1 MFCGIWLCRAACSR
15 PWRCMGEG
23 ARGYAD
29 RTAVAGEKFFFADGC
44 IFLPEFTLFRLLFS
58 AGRGIIYHKIG
69 AHAHGASMEKQ
80 FRTESD
86 SVGEL
91 SLDSTAYYGIET
103 LRAKGN
109 FEITGTRVNL
119 TFVRN
124 IVLIKK
130 AAAAVNK
137 AYGLLDAQKA
147 DAIIAACD
155 EILHGKHRKDFIVD
169 AVQGG
174 AGTSANMNV
183 NEVIANI
190 AIEHLGGTKGDYTL
204 ISPTDHVNMEQSTN
218 DVIPTAG
225 KLTVLALARE
235 LIAELGRLHA
245 ALLSKAKEFDGI
257 LKMGRTQLQDAV
269 PRRLGQAFHAFAT
282 AVDRSKA
289 RIEHSLGEM
298 RTINMGAT
306 AIGTAINTREA
317 YFSHITEE
325 LSRLSGET
333 LHRADD
339 LFDGTQNVDGF
350 VAVSGTLKALA
361 VNLSKMCNDL
371 RLMSSG
377 PRTGLGE
384 IILPAKQNGSSIMPG
399 KINPV
404 IPEVVNQVCF
414 LVIGHDVTVTM
425 AAEAGQLELNA
436 FEPVI
441 FYQLFESL
449 RALTGAVKTLSDN
462 CVVGIEANRE
472 RCAEWVSRSVG
483 IVTALNPY
491 IGYLKA
497 AAIAKESLKT
507 GEPIRSI
514 VLREGLMDEK
524 QLDEVLDPLQLT
536 EPRRPRS

>member
-1 MFCGIWLCRAACSR
+1 
-15 PWRCMGEG
+15 
-23 ARGYAD
+23 
-29 RTAVAGEKFFFADGC
+29 
-44 IFLPEFTLFRLLFS
+44 
-58 AGRGIIYHKIG
+58 
-69 AHAHGASMEKQ
+69 MEKE
-80 FRTESD
+80 FRKESD
-86 SVGEL
+86 SVGEM
-91 SLDSTAYYGIET
+91 SLDSEAYYGIQT
-103 LRAKGN
+103 LRAKEN
-109 FEITGTRVNL
+109 FEITGTKL
-119 TFVRN
+119 SFAFVKN

-130 AAAAVNK
+130 AAALVNK
-137 AYGLLDAQKA
+137 SYGLLEEAKA
-147 DAIIAACD
+147 NAIIAACN
-155 EILHGKHRKDFIVD
+155 EILHGKHRRDFIVD

-190 AIEHLGGTKGDYTL
+190 AIERLGGKKGDYSV
-204 ISPTDHVNMEQSTN
+204 ISPNDDVNMEQSTN

-225 KLTVLALARE
+225 KLTVLTLAKE
-235 LIAELGRLHA
+235 LIAELVRLEN
-245 ALLSKAKEFDGI
+245 ALKKKAKEFDGI

-269 PRRLGQAFHAFAT
+269 PMRLGQAFRAFAT
-282 AVDRSKA
+282 AIARSKE
-289 RIEHSLGEM
+289 RIEASLAEM
-298 RTINMGAT
+298 RVINMGAT
-306 AIGTAINTREA
+306 AIGTAINAREA
-317 YFSHITEE
+317 YFVHITEE
-325 LSRLSGET
+325 LSIHSGES
-333 LHRADD
+333 LRRADD

-350 VAVSGTLKALA
+350 VAVSGALKALS

-404 IPEVVNQVCF
+404 IPEVVNQVAF

-441 FYQLFESL
+441 FYQLFESF
-449 RALTGAVKTLSDN
+449 RALTGAVKTLTDN
-462 CVVGIEANRE
+462 CIVGIVANQE
-472 RCAEWVSRSVG
+472 RCAEWVNRSVG

-497 AAIAKESLKT
+497 ADIAKESLKT

-524 QLDEVLDPLQLT
+524 KLDEVLDLLLLT
-536 EPRRPRS
+536 EPCGGKH

>member
-1 MFCGIWLCRAACSR
+1 
-15 PWRCMGEG
+15 
-23 ARGYAD
+23 
-29 RTAVAGEKFFFADGC
+29 
-44 IFLPEFTLFRLLFS
+44 
-58 AGRGIIYHKIG
+58 
-69 AHAHGASMEKQ
+69 MEKEL
-80 FRTESD
+80 RTESD

-91 SLDSTAYYGIET
+91 SLDSAAYYGIET
-103 LRAKGN
+103 ARAKEN
-109 FEITGTRVNL
+109 FEITGTKLNFA
-119 TFVRN
+119 FVRN
-124 IVLIKK
+124 VVLIKK
-130 AAAAVNK
+130 AAAMVNK
-137 AYGLLDAQKA
+137 SYGLLDGAKA

-169 AVQGG
+169 AIQGG
-174 AGTSANMNV
+174 AGTSSNMNV

-190 AIEHLGGTKGDYTL
+190 AIERLGGKKGDYSV

-225 KLTVLALARE
+225 KLTVLSLA
-235 LIAELGRLHA
+235 AELLA
-245 ALLSKAKEFDGI
+245 ALKKLHLALLAKAKEFDGI

-269 PRRLGQAFHAFAT
+269 PMRLGQAFHAFAT
-282 AVDRSKA
+282 AVARSEE
-289 RIEHSLGEM
+289 RIRVSLGEM

-306 AIGTAINTREA
+306 AIGTAINAREA
-317 YFSHITEE
+317 YFTHITETLSLLAGEE
-325 LSRLSGET
+325 LR
-333 LHRADD
+333 RADD

-404 IPEVVNQVCF
+404 IPEVVNQVAF

-449 RALTGAVKTLSDN
+449 RALTGAVKTLSEN
-462 CVVGIEANRE
+462 CIVGIVANRE
-472 RCAEWVSRSVG
+472 RCAEWVNRSVG

-497 AAIAKESLKT
+497 AEIAKESLKT
-507 GEPIRSI
+507 GESIRSI
-514 VLREGLMDEK
+514 VLREGLMDETT
-524 QLDEVLDPLQLT
+524 LDRVLDPLVLT
-536 EPRRPRS
+536 EPCGRT

>member
-1 MFCGIWLCRAACSR
+1 MHNQREIFAYCG
-15 PWRCMGEG
+15 
-23 ARGYAD
+23 
-29 RTAVAGEKFFFADGC
+29 VN
-44 IFLPEFTLFRLLFS
+44 
-58 AGRGIIYHKIG
+58 
-69 AHAHGASMEKQ
+69 MEKE
-80 FRTESD
+80 FRTEHD

-91 SLDSTAYYGIET
+91 SVDSSAYYGIQT

-109 FEITGTRVNL
+109 FEITGTRL
-119 TFVRN
+119 TFAFVKN
-124 IVLIKK
+124 VVLIKK
-130 AAAAVNK
+130 AAATVNK
-137 AYGLLDAQKA
+137 AYGLLDARKA

-190 AIEHLGGTKGDYTL
+190 AIERLGGKLGDYSV
-204 ISPTDHVNMEQSTN
+204 ISPNDDVNMEQSTN

-225 KLTVLALARE
+225 KLTVLSLASDLLTQLNHLYR
-235 LIAELGRLHA
+235 
-245 ALLSKAKEFDGI
+245 ALLKKAKEFDGI

-269 PRRLGQAFHAFAT
+269 PMRLGQAFHAFAT
-282 AVDRSKA
+282 AIARSKE
-289 RIEHSLGEM
+289 RIESSLAEM
-298 RTINMGAT
+298 RVINMGAT
-306 AIGTAINTREA
+306 AIGTAINAREA
-317 YFSHITEE
+317 YFAHITEE
-325 LSRLSGET
+325 LSTLTGEN
-333 LHRADD
+333 LKRADD

-350 VAVSGTLKALA
+350 ATVSGTLKALA

-404 IPEVVNQVCF
+404 IPEVVNQVAF

-449 RALTGAVKTLSDN
+449 RALTGAVNTLSEN
-462 CVVGIEANRE
+462 CIVGIVANRE
-472 RCAEWVSRSVG
+472 RCTEWVNRSVG

-497 AAIAKESLKT
+497 AEIAKESLKT
-507 GEPIRSI
+507 GESIRSI

-524 QLDEVLDPLQLT
+524 KLDEVLDPLLLT
-536 EPRRPRS
+536 EPRG

>member
-1 MFCGIWLCRAACSR
+1 M
-15 PWRCMGEG
+15 P
-23 ARGYAD
+23 RGY
-29 RTAVAGEKFFFADGC
+29 
-44 IFLPEFTLFRLLFS
+44 
-58 AGRGIIYHKIG
+58 YG
-69 AHAHGASMEKQ
+69 ATMEKEL
-80 FRTESD
+80 RTESD

-91 SLDSTAYYGIET
+91 SFDSGAYYGIQT

-109 FEITGTRVNL
+109 FEITGTKL
-119 TFVRN
+119 AFAFIRN
-124 IVLIKK
+124 TVIIKK
-130 AAAAVNK
+130 AAAIVNK
-137 AYGLLDAQKA
+137 AYGLLDRAKA

-155 EILHGKHRKDFIVD
+155 EILHGKHKRDFIVD

-190 AIEHLGGTKGDYTL
+190 AIEHLGGKKGDYSV
-204 ISPTDHVNMEQSTN
+204 ISPNDDVNMEQSTN

-225 KLTVLALARE
+225 KLTVLSLSKD
-235 LIAELGRLHA
+235 LIAELVQLYG
-245 ALLSKAKEFDGI
+245 ALLQKAREFDDV

-269 PRRLGQAFHAFAT
+269 PMRLGQAFRAFAT
-282 AVDRSKA
+282 SIARSRE
-289 RIEHSLGEM
+289 RIVQSLAEM

-306 AIGTAINTREA
+306 AIGTAINAREA

-325 LSRLSGET
+325 LSLLTGEELT
-333 LHRADD
+333 RAAD

-350 VAVSGTLKALA
+350 AAVSGTLKALA
-361 VNLSKMCNDL
+361 INLSKMCNDL

-404 IPEVVNQVCF
+404 IPEVVNQVAF

-441 FYQLFESL
+441 FYQLFESM
-449 RALTGAVKTLSDN
+449 RALTGAVKTLTEN
-462 CVVGIEANRE
+462 CIVGIEANRE
-472 RCAEWVSRSVG
+472 RCAEWVNRSVG

-491 IGYLKA
+491 IGYRKA
-497 AAIAKESLKT
+497 AEIAKESLKT
-507 GEPIRSI
+507 GESIRAI

-524 QLDEVLDPLQLT
+524 TLDEVLDPLLLT
-536 EPRRPRS
+536 EPCRGRL

>member
-1 MFCGIWLCRAACSR
+1 
-15 PWRCMGEG
+15 
-23 ARGYAD
+23 
-29 RTAVAGEKFFFADGC
+29 
-44 IFLPEFTLFRLLFS
+44 
-58 AGRGIIYHKIG
+58 
-69 AHAHGASMEKQ
+69 MEKE

-91 SLDSTAYYGIET
+91 SLDSAAYYGIQT
-103 LRAKGN
+103 LRAKEN
-109 FEITGTRVNL
+109 FEITGTRL
-119 TFVRN
+119 STAFIRN
-124 IVLIKK
+124 IVIIKK
-130 AAAAVNK
+130 AAADVNK
-137 AYGLLDAQKA
+137 SYGLLDEKKA
-147 DAIIAACD
+147 DAIIEACN
-155 EILHGKHRKDFIVD
+155 EILHGKHRRDFIVD

-190 AIEHLGGTKGDYTL
+190 AIERLGGKKGDYSL
-204 ISPTDHVNMEQSTN
+204 ISPNDDVNMEQSTN

-225 KLTVLALARE
+225 KLTVLSLAADLLTALGHLYTA
-235 LIAELGRLHA
+235 LMKKAE
-245 ALLSKAKEFDGI
+245 EFDDI

-269 PRRLGQAFHAFAT
+269 PMRLGQAFHAFAT
-282 AVDRSKA
+282 SIARSKS
-289 RIEHSLGEM
+289 RIENSLDEM

-306 AIGTAINTREA
+306 AIGTAINAREA
-317 YFSHITEE
+317 YFTHITEE
-325 LSRLSGET
+325 LSRLTGEK
-333 LHRADD
+333 LRRAED

-350 VAVSGTLKALA
+350 AAVSGTLKALA

-384 IILPAKQNGSSIMPG
+384 ISLPAKQNGSSIMPG

-404 IPEVVNQVCF
+404 IPEVVNQVAF

-449 RALTGAVKTLSDN
+449 RALTGAVKTLSEN
-462 CVVGIEANRE
+462 CIVGIVANRE
-472 RCAEWVSRSVG
+472 RCAEWVNRSVG
-483 IVTALNPY
+483 IVTALDPY
-491 IGYLKA
+491 IGYRRA
-497 AAIAKESLKT
+497 AEIAKESLKT

-524 QLDEVLDPLQLT
+524 TLDEVLDPLMLT
-536 EPRRPRS
+536 EPCGGRF

>member
-1 MFCGIWLCRAACSR
+1 
-15 PWRCMGEG
+15 
-23 ARGYAD
+23 
-29 RTAVAGEKFFFADGC
+29 
-44 IFLPEFTLFRLLFS
+44 
-58 AGRGIIYHKIG
+58 
-69 AHAHGASMEKQ
+69 MEKEL
-80 FRTESD
+80 RTESD

-91 SLDSTAYYGIET
+91 SLDSGAYYGIQT
-103 LRAKGN
+103 LRAKEN
-109 FEITGTRVNL
+109 FEITGTKVNFP
-119 TFVRN
+119 FVRN

-130 AAAAVNK
+130 AAAVVNK
-137 AYGLLDAQKA
+137 SYGLLDEKKA

-155 EILHGKHRKDFIVD
+155 EILHGKHRRDFIVD

-190 AIEHLGGTKGDYTL
+190 AIEHLGGKKGDYSV
-204 ISPTDHVNMEQSTN
+204 ISPNDDVNMEQSTN

-225 KLTVLALARE
+225 KLTVLSLAKE
-235 LIAELGRLHA
+235 LNTELTRLTA
-245 ALLSKAKEFDGI
+245 ALKNKAKEFDGI

-269 PRRLGQAFHAFAT
+269 PMRLGQAFHAFAT
-282 AVDRSKA
+282 SIERSRDRIA
-289 RIEHSLGEM
+289 NSLAEM

-306 AIGTAINTREA
+306 AIGTAINAKEA

-325 LSRLSGET
+325 LSLLSGEN
-333 LHRADD
+333 LKRAED

-350 VAVSGTLKALA
+350 AAVSGTLKALA

-404 IPEVVNQVCF
+404 IPEVVNQVAF

-449 RALTGAVKTLSDN
+449 RALTGAVRTLTEN
-462 CVVGIEANRE
+462 CIVGIVANRD
-472 RCAEWVSRSVG
+472 RCAEWVNRSVG

-497 AAIAKESLKT
+497 AEIAKESLKT
-507 GEPIRSI
+507 GESIKSI
-514 VLREGLMDEK
+514 VLREGLMDEAK
-524 QLDEVLDPLQLT
+524 LEEVLDPLLLT
-536 EPRRPRS
+536 EPCGGRL

>member
-1 MFCGIWLCRAACSR
+1 
-15 PWRCMGEG
+15 
-23 ARGYAD
+23 
-29 RTAVAGEKFFFADGC
+29 
-44 IFLPEFTLFRLLFS
+44 
-58 AGRGIIYHKIG
+58 
-69 AHAHGASMEKQ
+69 MEKV
-80 FRTESD
+80 FRIERD

-91 SLDSTAYYGIET
+91 SIDSAAYYGIQT
-103 LRAKGN
+103 LRAKEN
-109 FEITGTRVNL
+109 FEITGTKL
-119 TFVRN
+119 HFPFIRN

-130 AAAAVNK
+130 AAAKVNEQ
-137 AYGLLDAQKA
+137 YGLLDRKKA
-147 DAIIAACD
+147 EAVIAACD
-155 EILHGKHRKDFIVD
+155 EILHGKHKKDFIVD

-174 AGTSANMNV
+174 AGTSENMNV

-190 AIEHLGGTKGDYTL
+190 AIEHLGGQKGDYTV
-204 ISPTDHVNMEQSTN
+204 ISPNDDVNMEQSTN

-225 KLTVLALARE
+225 KLTVLSLAEELLAALKK
-235 LIAELGRLHA
+235 LHA
-245 ALLSKAKEFDGI
+245 ALLGKAKEFDDI

-269 PRRLGQAFHAFAT
+269 PMRLGQAFRAFAT
-282 AVDRSKA
+282 AIARSRT
-289 RIEHSLGEM
+289 RIENSLSEM
-298 RTINMGAT
+298 RTINLGAT
-306 AIGTAINTREA
+306 AIGTAINAKEA

-325 LSRLSGET
+325 LSALTGED
-333 LHRADD
+333 LKRADD
-339 LFDGTQNVDGF
+339 LFDGTQNVDCF
-350 VAVSGTLKALA
+350 AAVSGTLKALA

-404 IPEVVNQVCF
+404 IPEVVNQVAF

-449 RALTGAVKTLSDN
+449 RALTGAVRTLTEN
-462 CVVGIEANRE
+462 CIVGITANRE
-472 RCAEWVSRSVG
+472 RCAEWVNRSVG

-497 AAIAKESLKT
+497 ADIAKESLRT
-507 GEPIRSI
+507 GQSIREI
-514 VLREGLMDEK
+514 VLREGLMDEAK
-524 QLDEVLDPLQLT
+524 LDEVLDPLLLT
-536 EPRRPRS
+536 EPCMTRGK

>member
-1 MFCGIWLCRAACSR
+1 
-15 PWRCMGEG
+15 
-23 ARGYAD
+23 
-29 RTAVAGEKFFFADGC
+29 
-44 IFLPEFTLFRLLFS
+44 
-58 AGRGIIYHKIG
+58 
-69 AHAHGASMEKQ
+69 MEKE

-91 SLDSTAYYGIET
+91 SIDSAAYYGIQT

-109 FEITGTRVNL
+109 FEITGTKLNSA
-119 TFVRN
+119 FIRN
-124 IVLIKK
+124 IVVIKK
-130 AAAAVNK
+130 AAAIVNK
-137 AYGLLDAQKA
+137 SFGLLDERKA

-190 AIEHLGGTKGDYTL
+190 AIEHLGGKKGDYSI
-204 ISPTDHVNMEQSTN
+204 ISPNDDVNMEQSTN

-225 KLTVLALARE
+225 KLTVLTLAAE
-235 LIAELGRLHA
+235 LISELGRLNA
-245 ALLSKAKEFDGI
+245 ALLKKAAEFDGI

-269 PRRLGQAFHAFAT
+269 PMRLGQAFHAFAT
-282 AVDRSKA
+282 SIARSKE
-289 RIEHSLGEM
+289 RIQNSLSEM

-306 AIGTAINTREA
+306 AIGTAINAREA
-317 YFSHITEE
+317 YFNHITEE
-325 LSRLSGET
+325 LSLLTGEQ
-333 LHRADD
+333 LRRADD
-339 LFDGTQNVDGF
+339 LFDGTQNVDSF
-350 VAVSGTLKALA
+350 AAVSGTLKALA

-404 IPEVVNQVCF
+404 IPEVVNQVAF

-441 FYQLFESL
+441 FYQLFESF
-449 RALTGAVKTLSDN
+449 RALSGAVKTLSDN
-462 CVVGIEANRE
+462 CIVGIVANRE
-472 RCAEWVSRSVG
+472 RCSEWVNRSVG

-497 AAIAKESLKT
+497 AEIAKESLKT
-507 GEPIRSI
+507 GQSIKEI

-524 QLDEVLDPLQLT
+524 KLDEVLDPLVLT
-536 EPRRPRS
+536 EPFKHRD

>member
-1 MFCGIWLCRAACSR
+1 
-15 PWRCMGEG
+15 
-23 ARGYAD
+23 
-29 RTAVAGEKFFFADGC
+29 
-44 IFLPEFTLFRLLFS
+44 
-58 AGRGIIYHKIG
+58 
-69 AHAHGASMEKQ
+69 MEKE

-91 SLDSTAYYGIET
+91 SLDVGAYYGIQT
-103 LRAKGN
+103 LRAKEN
-109 FEITGTRVNL
+109 FEITGTKLNFA
-119 TFVRN
+119 FVRN
-124 IVLIKK
+124 VVLIKK
-130 AAAAVNK
+130 AAAIVNK
-137 AYGLLDAQKA
+137 SYGLLDGGKA

-190 AIEHLGGTKGDYTL
+190 AIEHLGGKKGDYSV
-204 ISPTDHVNMEQSTN
+204 ISPNDDVNMEQSTN

-225 KLTVLALARE
+225 KLTVLSLAKE
-235 LIAELGRLHA
+235 LLSELKRLDA
-245 ALLSKAKEFDGI
+245 ALTKKAKEFNDI

-269 PRRLGQAFHAFAT
+269 PMRLGQAFRAFAT
-282 AVDRSKA
+282 AVARSSE
-289 RIEHSLGEM
+289 RIKSSLSEM

-306 AIGTAINTREA
+306 AIGTAINAREA

-325 LSRLSGET
+325 LSLLSGED
-333 LHRADD
+333 LKRAED

-350 VAVSGTLKALA
+350 AAVSGTLKALA

-441 FYQLFESL
+441 FYQIFESL
-449 RALTGAVKTLSDN
+449 RALTGAVRTLSDN
-462 CVVGIEANRE
+462 CIVGIEANRE
-472 RCAEWVSRSVG
+472 RCAEWVNRSVG

-497 AAIAKESLKT
+497 AEIAKESLRT
-507 GEPIRSI
+507 GEPIRDI

-524 QLDEVLDPLQLT
+524 KLDEVLDPLLLT
-536 EPRRPRS
+536 EPCGSRL

>member
-1 MFCGIWLCRAACSR
+1 
-15 PWRCMGEG
+15 
-23 ARGYAD
+23 
-29 RTAVAGEKFFFADGC
+29 
-44 IFLPEFTLFRLLFS
+44 
-58 AGRGIIYHKIG
+58 
-69 AHAHGASMEKQ
+69 MEKV

-91 SLDSTAYYGIET
+91 SLDSAVYYGIQT
-103 LRAKGN
+103 LRAKEN
-109 FEITGTRVNL
+109 FEITGTKISFN
-119 TFVRN
+119 FVRN
-124 IVLIKK
+124 VVLIKK
-130 AAAAVNK
+130 AAAIVNK
-137 AYGLLDAQKA
+137 AYGILGEKKA
-147 DAIIAACD
+147 DAIIYACD

-169 AVQGG
+169 VVQGG

-190 AIEHLGGTKGDYTL
+190 AIEHLGGKKGDYSV
-204 ISPTDHVNMEQSTN
+204 ISPNDDVNMEQSTN

-225 KLTVLALARE
+225 KLTALSLAAE
-235 LIAELGRLHA
+235 LLSELGRLNE
-245 ALLSKAKEFDGI
+245 ALLKKAKEFDGI

-269 PRRLGQAFHAFAT
+269 PMRLGQAFRAFAT
-282 AVDRSKA
+282 SIARSKK
-289 RIEHSLGEM
+289 RIEASLAEM
-298 RTINMGAT
+298 RVINMGAT
-306 AIGTAINTREA
+306 AIGTAINAREE
-317 YFSHITEE
+317 YFAHITEE
-325 LSRLSGET
+325 LSLLSGEN
-333 LHRADD
+333 LQRADD

-350 VAVSGTLKALA
+350 AAVSGTLKALA

-404 IPEVVNQVCF
+404 IPEVVNQVAF

-449 RALTGAVKTLSDN
+449 RALTGGVRTLTDN
-462 CVVGIEANRE
+462 CIKGIEASRE
-472 RCAEWVSRSVG
+472 RCAEWVNRSVG

-497 AAIAKESLKT
+497 AEIAKESLKT
-507 GEPIRSI
+507 GEPIRDI
-514 VLREGLMDEK
+514 VLREGLMDAAT
-524 QLDEVLDPLQLT
+524 LDKVLDPLLLT
-536 EPRRPRS
+536 EPCGGRL

>member
-1 MFCGIWLCRAACSR
+1 
-15 PWRCMGEG
+15 
-23 ARGYAD
+23 
-29 RTAVAGEKFFFADGC
+29 
-44 IFLPEFTLFRLLFS
+44 
-58 AGRGIIYHKIG
+58 
-69 AHAHGASMEKQ
+69 MEKE

-91 SLDSTAYYGIET
+91 SIDSAAYYGIQT

-109 FEITGTRVNL
+109 FEITGTKLNSA
-119 TFVRN
+119 FIRN
-124 IVLIKK
+124 IVVIKK
-130 AAAAVNK
+130 AAAIVNK
-137 AYGLLDAQKA
+137 SFGLLDEKKA
-147 DAIIAACD
+147 DAIISACD

-190 AIEHLGGTKGDYTL
+190 AIEHLGGKKGDYSV
-204 ISPTDHVNMEQSTN
+204 ISPNDDVNMEQSTN

-225 KLTVLALARE
+225 KLTVLTLASE
-235 LIAELGRLHA
+235 LNTELGRLNS
-245 ALLSKAKEFDGI
+245 ALLAKAKEFDGI

-269 PRRLGQAFHAFAT
+269 PMRLGQAFHAFAT
-282 AVDRSKA
+282 SIARSKE
-289 RIEHSLGEM
+289 RIQNSLSEM

-306 AIGTAINTREA
+306 AIGTAINAREA
-317 YFSHITEE
+317 YFNHITEE
-325 LSRLSGET
+325 LSLLTGERLC
-333 LHRADD
+333 RADD

-350 VAVSGTLKALA
+350 AAVSGTLKALA

-404 IPEVVNQVCF
+404 IPEVVNQVAF

-441 FYQLFESL
+441 FYQLFESF
-449 RALTGAVKTLSDN
+449 RALSGAVRTLSDN
-462 CVVGIEANRE
+462 CIVGIVANRE
-472 RCAEWVSRSVG
+472 RCSEWVNRSVG

-497 AAIAKESLKT
+497 AEIAKESLKT
-507 GEPIRSI
+507 GQSIKEI

-524 QLDEVLDPLQLT
+524 KLDEVLDPLVLT
-536 EPRRPRS
+536 EPFKHRD

>member
-1 MFCGIWLCRAACSR
+1 
-15 PWRCMGEG
+15 
-23 ARGYAD
+23 
-29 RTAVAGEKFFFADGC
+29 
-44 IFLPEFTLFRLLFS
+44 
-58 AGRGIIYHKIG
+58 
-69 AHAHGASMEKQ
+69 MEKQ
-80 FRTESD
+80 LRTESD

-91 SLDSTAYYGIET
+91 SLDSAAYYGIQT
-103 LRAKGN
+103 LRAKVN
-109 FEITGTRVNL
+109 FEITGTRISFA
-119 TFVRN
+119 FVRN
-124 IVLIKK
+124 VVLIKK
-130 AAAAVNK
+130 AAAVVNK
-137 AYGLLDAQKA
+137 SFGLLDTAKA

-183 NEVIANI
+183 NEVIANV
-190 AIEHLGGTKGDYTL
+190 AIEKLGGRKGDYSV
-204 ISPTDHVNMEQSTN
+204 ISPNDDVNMEQSTN

-225 KLTVLALARE
+225 KLTVLTLAAE
-235 LIAELGRLHA
+235 LIAELKRLHA
-245 ALLSKAKEFDGI
+245 ALLQKAKEFNGI

-269 PRRLGQAFHAFAT
+269 PMRLGQAFRAFAT
-282 AVDRSKA
+282 AIDRSAK
-289 RIEHSLGEM
+289 RIEASLSEM
-298 RTINMGAT
+298 RTINLGAT
-306 AIGTAINTREA
+306 AIGTAINAREA
-317 YFSHITEE
+317 YFTHITEE
-325 LSRLSGET
+325 LSQLTGEN
-333 LHRADD
+333 LRRADD

-350 VAVSGTLKALA
+350 AAVSGTLKALA

-384 IILPAKQNGSSIMPG
+384 IILPARQNGSSIMPG

-404 IPEVVNQVCF
+404 IPEVVNQVAF

-436 FEPVI
+436 FEPII

-449 RALTGAVKTLSDN
+449 RALTGAVKTLSDH
-462 CVVGIEANRE
+462 CIVGIVANRE
-472 RCAEWVSRSVG
+472 RCAEWVNRSVG

-497 AAIAKESLKT
+497 AEIAKESLKT
-507 GEPIRSI
+507 GESIKSI

-524 QLDEVLDPLQLT
+524 KLDEVLDPLVLT
-536 EPRRPRS
+536 EPCGGH

>member
-1 MFCGIWLCRAACSR
+1 
-15 PWRCMGEG
+15 
-23 ARGYAD
+23 
-29 RTAVAGEKFFFADGC
+29 
-44 IFLPEFTLFRLLFS
+44 
-58 AGRGIIYHKIG
+58 
-69 AHAHGASMEKQ
+69 MEKEY
-80 FRTESD
+80 RTESD

-91 SLDSTAYYGIET
+91 SVDSGAYYGIQT
-103 LRAKGN
+103 LRAKEN
-109 FEITGTRVNL
+109 FEITGTKL
-119 TFVRN
+119 TFPFVRN
-124 IVLIKK
+124 IVIIKK
-130 AAAAVNK
+130 AAAIVNK
-137 AYGLLDAQKA
+137 SYGLLDATKA
-147 DAIIAACD
+147 DAVIAACD
-155 EILHGKHRKDFIVD
+155 EILHGKHRRDFIVD

-190 AIEHLGGTKGDYTL
+190 AIEHLGGKKGDYTV
-204 ISPTDHVNMEQSTN
+204 ISPNDDVNMEQSTN

-225 KLTVLALARE
+225 KLTLLALSKE
-235 LIAELGRLHA
+235 LLSELGHLYD
-245 ALLSKAKEFDGI
+245 ALMQKAHEFDGI

-269 PRRLGQAFHAFAT
+269 PMRLGQAFRAFAT
-282 AVDRSKA
+282 SVLRSKE
-289 RIEHSLGEM
+289 RIEASLSEM

-306 AIGTAINTREA
+306 AIGTAINAKEA
-317 YFSHITEE
+317 YFTHITEE
-325 LSRLSGET
+325 LSLLTGEK
-333 LHRADD
+333 LRRADD

-350 VAVSGTLKALA
+350 AAVSGTLKALA
-361 VNLSKMCNDL
+361 INLSKMCNDL

-384 IILPAKQNGSSIMPG
+384 IILPARQNGSSIMPG

-441 FYQLFESL
+441 FYQLFESV
-449 RALTGAVKTLSDN
+449 RALTGAIRTLIEN
-462 CVVGIEANRE
+462 CIVGITANRE
-472 RCAEWVSRSVG
+472 RCAEWVNRSVG

-497 AAIAKESLKT
+497 AEIAKESLKT

-524 QLDEVLDPLQLT
+524 TLDEVLDPLVLT
-536 EPRRPRS
+536 EPCGGRL

>member
-1 MFCGIWLCRAACSR
+1 
-15 PWRCMGEG
+15 
-23 ARGYAD
+23 
-29 RTAVAGEKFFFADGC
+29 
-44 IFLPEFTLFRLLFS
+44 
-58 AGRGIIYHKIG
+58 
-69 AHAHGASMEKQ
+69 MEKE

-91 SLDSTAYYGIET
+91 SVDSAAYYGIQT
-103 LRAKGN
+103 LRAKEN
-109 FEITGTRVNL
+109 FEITGTRLNSA
-119 TFVRN
+119 FVRN
-124 IVLIKK
+124 VVLIKK
-130 AAAAVNK
+130 AAAIVNK
-137 AYGLLDAQKA
+137 SYGLLDAQKA

-190 AIEHLGGTKGDYTL
+190 AIERLGGKKGDYSI
-204 ISPTDHVNMEQSTN
+204 ISPNDHVNMEQSTN

-225 KLTVLALARE
+225 KLTVLSLAAPLLTE
-235 LIAELGRLHA
+235 LDRLYA
-245 ALLSKAKEFDGI
+245 ALMKKAEEFDGI

-269 PRRLGQAFHAFAT
+269 PMRLGQAFHAFAT
-282 AVDRSKA
+282 SVLRSKE
-289 RIEHSLGEM
+289 RIEGSLSEM

-306 AIGTAINTREA
+306 AIGTAINAREA
-317 YFSHITEE
+317 YFTHITEE
-325 LSRLSGET
+325 LSLLSGEP
-333 LHRADD
+333 LRRADD

-350 VAVSGTLKALA
+350 AAVSGTLKALA
-361 VNLSKMCNDL
+361 VNLSKMSNDL

-404 IPEVVNQVCF
+404 IPEVVNQVAF

-449 RALTGAVKTLSDN
+449 RALTGAVKTLSEN
-462 CVVGIEANRE
+462 CIVGITANRE
-472 RCAEWVSRSVG
+472 RCAEWVNRSVG

-491 IGYLKA
+491 IGYRKA
-497 AAIAKESLKT
+497 AEIAKESLKT
-507 GEPIRSI
+507 GEPVRSI

-524 QLDEVLDPLQLT
+524 TLDEVMDPLLLT
-536 EPRRPRS
+536 EPCRGRL

>member
-1 MFCGIWLCRAACSR
+1 
-15 PWRCMGEG
+15 
-23 ARGYAD
+23 
-29 RTAVAGEKFFFADGC
+29 
-44 IFLPEFTLFRLLFS
+44 
-58 AGRGIIYHKIG
+58 
-69 AHAHGASMEKQ
+69 MEKE

-91 SLDSTAYYGIET
+91 SLDSEAYYGIQT

-109 FEITGTRVNL
+109 FEITGTKLN
-119 TFVRN
+119 FAFIRN

-130 AAAAVNK
+130 AAAIVNK
-137 AYGLLDAQKA
+137 SYGLLDEKKG

-155 EILHGKHRKDFIVD
+155 EILHGKHRRDFIVD

-190 AIEHLGGTKGDYTL
+190 AIEKLGGKKGDYSVV
-204 ISPTDHVNMEQSTN
+204 SPNDDVNMEQSTN
-218 DVIPTAG
+218 DDIPTAG
-225 KLTVLALARE
+225 KLTVLTLSKE
-235 LIAELGRLHA
+235 LIAELRRLYE
-245 ALLSKAKEFDGI
+245 ALKAKAKEFDGI

-269 PRRLGQAFHAFAT
+269 PMRLGQAFRAFAT
-282 AVDRSKA
+282 AIGRSKE
-289 RIEHSLGEM
+289 RIEQSLGEM

-306 AIGTAINTREA
+306 AIGTAINAREA

-325 LSRLSGET
+325 LSLLSGEN
-333 LHRADD
+333 LQRADD

-350 VAVSGTLKALA
+350 AAVSGTLKALA

-404 IPEVVNQVCF
+404 IPEVVNQVAF

-436 FEPVI
+436 FEPII

-449 RALTGAVKTLSDN
+449 RALTGAVKTLTDN
-462 CVVGIEANRE
+462 CIAGIAANRE
-472 RCAEWVSRSVG
+472 RCAEWVNRSVG

-497 AAIAKESLKT
+497 AEIAKESLKT

-524 QLDEVLDPLQLT
+524 KLDEVLDPLLLT
-536 EPRRPRS
+536 EPCGGRL